1 MRRTGLCFIFLFLC
15 QIDVIADVKKPGRN
29 VIRIG
34 PGGLGLPHKSYYDRL
49 PDDPAVTAYQTYLKD
64 AAQLFG
70 ASSPDAHKFS
80 VDMFSFEKRIS
91 EITPDQT
98 YLNNPVRTNNRM
110 TVKELHAKSMNI
122 QWLEILKAAYSDAQ
136 MNEDTEV

>member
-1 MRRTGLCFIFLFLC
+1 M
-15 QIDVIADVKKPGRN
+15 IADVKRPGRN
-29 VIRIG
+29 VVRIG

-49 PDDPAVTAYQTYLKD
+49 PDDPAVVSYQTYLKD

-91 EITPDQT
+91 EITPDQVE
-98 YLNNPVRTNNRM
+98 LSIWNPS
-110 TVKELHAKSMNI
+110 KFKCQS
-122 QWLEILKAAYSDAQ
+122 
-136 MNEDTEV
+136 